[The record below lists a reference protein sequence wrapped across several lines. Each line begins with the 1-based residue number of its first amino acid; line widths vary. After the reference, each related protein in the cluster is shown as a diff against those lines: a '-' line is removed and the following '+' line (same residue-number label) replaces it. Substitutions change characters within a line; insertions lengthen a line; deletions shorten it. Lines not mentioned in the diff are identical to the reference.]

1 MFSLTEFEGKKKKK
15 NPTHKS
21 KSLTQW
27 FEREKKRLN
36 LLNCV
41 FSGSRRLRERERKRE
56 ASWGIFGGFSEYAE
70 ALGNSRL
77 GKFSLFISQ
86 SLNFF
91 FFLPNYW
98 VKDLFLWL
106 EVWFFIQIQLG
117 MTLFRFFLFSF

>member
-1 MFSLTEFEGKKKKK
+1 MMSSLTEFEGKKKKK
-15 NPTHKS
+15 KTPPTKAS
-21 KSLTQW
+21 PWRNGL
-27 FEREKKRLN
+27 REKKRDWTYLI
-36 LLNCV
+36 V
-41 FSGSRRLRERERKRE
+41 FSVAQGGWERE

-70 ALGNSRL
+70 ALGNSQL

-117 MTLFRFFLFSF
+117 MTLFRFFFFFFLN